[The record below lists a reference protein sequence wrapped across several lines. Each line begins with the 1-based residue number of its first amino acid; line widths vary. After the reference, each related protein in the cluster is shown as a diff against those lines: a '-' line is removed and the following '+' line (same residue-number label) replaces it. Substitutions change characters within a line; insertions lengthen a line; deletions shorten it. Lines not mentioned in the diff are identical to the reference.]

1 MNKEFNKYETLNFYP
16 LSQNKKRYSEGGL
29 RINLEFKKSLP
40 NKPLITI
47 ITVVLNGEK
56 YLQETID
63 SIKNQ
68 TYKNYEFIVI
78 DGGSTDKTLE
88 IIKNNSNLIDYWVS
102 EKDEGLYDAFNKGL
116 NLARGDY
123 IGIINSDDTYEND
136 ALHIL
141 TKYIAKNTNIDFIFG
156 SVKKHWGILH
166 GYKPEKIHYSWGFY
180 SSHSTGFFIKNS
192 SAKRLGFYN
201 LKYKYH
207 ADYDYFYRMIVKKK
221 MRGVATQKNEIFGN
235 FRRGGFSSKVPW
247 IKLLKDEITI
257 RYDNGQ
263 NIFLIIFLVLY
274 KLGFKI
280 LDLLKKILTFT
291 K

>member
-16 LSQNKKRYSEGGL
+16 LSPNKKRYSEGGL
-29 RINLEFKKSLP
+29 RINSEFKKSLP

-166 GYKPEKIHYSWGFY
+166 GYKPEKIHYSWD
-180 SSHSTGFFIKNS
+180 FIQV
-192 SAKRLGFYN
+192 
-201 LKYKYH
+201 
-207 ADYDYFYRMIVKKK
+207 I
-221 MRGVATQKNEIFGN
+221 
-235 FRRGGFSSKVPW
+235 RRVS
-247 IKLLKDEITI
+247 LLK
-257 RYDNGQ
+257 
-263 NIFLIIFLVLY
+263 
-274 KLGFKI
+274 I
-280 LDLLKKILTFT
+280 LPQKD
-291 K
+291 